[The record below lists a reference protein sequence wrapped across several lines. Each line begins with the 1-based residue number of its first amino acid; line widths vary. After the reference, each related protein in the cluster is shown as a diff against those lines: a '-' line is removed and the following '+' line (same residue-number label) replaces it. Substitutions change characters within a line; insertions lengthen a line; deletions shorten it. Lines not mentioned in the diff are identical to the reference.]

1 MALEI
6 INKPFAVNLYGFSGK
21 VLNKDYA
28 GTGSP
33 LMNKLWNELRS
44 KGIKNKGINYWVY
57 EKNEMLFTGAELE
70 QDGPADSTGELKKI
84 NLSSYAYWK
93 HVGPYTRLKD
103 AYSAM
108 HSELEKRK
116 MNFYYPFLEI
126 YGHWTND
133 ETKLETEIIFSLHQ
147 QQ

>member
-6 INKPFAVNLYGFSGK
+6 INKPFDVTLHGFSGK

-33 LMNKLWNELRS
+33 LMDAMWKEIKS

-57 EKNEMLFTGAELE
+57 DKNEMLFTGVELE
-70 QDGPADSTGELKKI
+70 HDVPPDSNLELKKI
-84 NLSSYAYWK
+84 SLSQYAHWK
-93 HVGPYTRLKD
+93 HIGPYSKLKS
-103 AYSAM
+103 AYDAM
-108 HSELEKRK
+108 HSELEKK
-116 MNFYYPFLEI
+116 VVSFYYPFLEI

-133 ETKLETEIIFSLHQ
+133 ETKLETEILFSLVKQ
-147 QQ
+147 D

>member
-1 MALEI
+1 MPLEI

-28 GTGSP
+28 GTGRP
-33 LMNKLWNELRS
+33 LMDKLWNELRS

-70 QDGPADSTGELKKI
+70 QDVPAGTNIELKEI
-84 NLSSYAYWK
+84 RLSEYAYWK
-93 HVGPYTRLKD
+93 HTGSYTKLKD

-147 QQ
+147 GQ